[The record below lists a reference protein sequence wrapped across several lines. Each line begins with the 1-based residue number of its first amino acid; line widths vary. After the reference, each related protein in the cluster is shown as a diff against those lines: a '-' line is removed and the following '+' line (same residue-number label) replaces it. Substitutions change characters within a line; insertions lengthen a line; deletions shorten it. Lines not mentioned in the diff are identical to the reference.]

1 MIPPASL
8 KTLSSCRRRTT
19 CRLCDGKDLSVVL
32 SLVPTPPAN
41 AFLPVEST
49 NRAEESYPL
58 DLFFCANC
66 RHLQLL
72 DIVDP
77 RILFENYVYVS
88 GTSPVFVRHFES
100 YAEDVIRRFH
110 LKSGDLVVEIGS
122 NDGTLLRFFKQ
133 AGMRVLGVDPARK
146 IAERASAS
154 GIETWPEF
162 FNPTVASRILETH
175 GPAATVCAN
184 NVFAHIDNL
193 QGIVQTVREIL
204 SPRGIFVFEASYL
217 LDVYEKTLF
226 DTIYHEH
233 LDYHRVGPLQSFLTA
248 QGLEFIE
255 ALRVDAHGGSLRGIA
270 QKRGGPYRQA
280 SSVRELAGKEAD
292 AGLDCADTFRD
303 FARRIDQRKQELALL
318 LKEIKGQGKKVAGFG
333 APAKATTLMH
343 HFGLGKEVIDFIVDS
358 SPMKQGLFTPGLH
371 VPILPPKS
379 IQERKPDYILI
390 LAWNFAPSIIESL
403 RPYRNTGGRLIIP
416 LPELEIV

>member
-1 MIPPASL
+1 M
-8 KTLSSCRRRTT
+8 T
-19 CRLCDGKDLSVVL
+19 
-32 SLVPTPPAN
+32 
-41 AFLPVEST
+41 
-49 NRAEESYPL
+49 
-58 DLFFCANC
+58 
-66 RHLQLL
+66 
-72 DIVDP
+72 
-77 RILFENYVYVS
+77 
-88 GTSPVFVRHFES
+88 GTSPIFVRHFQS

-133 AGMRVLGVDPARK
+133 AGMRVLGVDPAK
-146 IAERASAS
+146 TIAEKASAS

-162 FNPTVASRILETH
+162 FNQTVASRILETH

-184 NVFAHIDNL
+184 NVFAHIDDL
-193 QGIVQTVREIL
+193 QGVVQNVREIL
-204 SPRGIFVFEASYL
+204 SQRGVFVFEASYL
-217 LDVYEKTLF
+217 LDVYENIV

-233 LDYHRVGPLQSFLTA
+233 LDYHRVASQIA
-248 QGLEFIE
+248 AWAEFIE

-270 QKRGGPYRQA
+270 QKRGGPYRQVP
-280 SSVRELAGKEAD
+280 SVKELAGKEAD
-292 AGLDCADTFRD
+292 AGLDCVDTFRD

-343 HFGLGKEVIDFIVDS
+343 HFGLGKDVIDFIVDS

-403 RPYRNTGGRLIIP
+403 QPYRNAGGRLIIP
-416 LPELEIV
+416 LPEVRIV